1 MTQPS
6 PAKGVPPS
14 EDAAP
19 DEPAS
24 SGAVVIP
31 MTGRVL
37 LSRHASGDPAAFRQ
51 LVQAYAKPIYGIL
64 AGSGVP
70 TDERDDLFQ
79 EIFVKVH
86 RAASRN
92 MPSGPVRPWLF
103 TIAVNTVRDHL
114 RRQKVRSI
122 VSLDGRID
130 RDAPDASS
138 SADPG
143 AVAVAKETAGFLA
156 GHIARLPLNQ
166 REALMLC
173 SVQGLSVKEAA
184 EVLGAPADTVKTRL
198 RRARLALAE
207 AVQRRKRIAAREG
220 SS

>member
-6 PAKGVPPS
+6 PVKGAPPP

-19 DEPAS
+19 DARS
-24 SGAVVIP
+24 QSGAVVIP

-37 LSRHASGDPAAFRQ
+37 LSRHANGDRDAFRQ

-70 TDERDDLFQ
+70 ADERDDLFQ

-86 RAASRN
+86 RAAGRR
-92 MPSGPVRPWLF
+92 MPTGPVRPWLF

-122 VSLDGRID
+122 VSLDGRVD
-130 RDAPDASS
+130 RDAPDAST
-138 SADPG
+138 SADPR

-166 REALMLC
+166 HEALMLC
-173 SVQGLSVKEAA
+173 SVQGLSIREAA
-184 EVLGAPADTVKTRL
+184 GVLGAPVDTVKTRL
-198 RRARLALAE
+198 RRARLAPPAR
-207 AVQRRKRIAAREG
+207 AVHDSG
-220 SS
+220 GG